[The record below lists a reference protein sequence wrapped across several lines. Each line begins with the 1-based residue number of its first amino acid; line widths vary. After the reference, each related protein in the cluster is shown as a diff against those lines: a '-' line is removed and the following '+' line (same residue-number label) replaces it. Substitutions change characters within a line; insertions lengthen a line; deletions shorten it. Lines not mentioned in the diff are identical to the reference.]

1 MSNNELE
8 KFIIL
13 LSVLL
18 NIISWLIVWMNYREF
33 KNALEMVCFHL
44 IKHLRSV
51 ETISRP
57 NVGELS
63 RALVKDVRYGTHS
76 QVDR

>member
-18 NIISWLIVWMNYREF
+18 NIISWLIIWMNYRKF